1 MPNFGGIAY
10 SKNSKGGMKANPKAT
25 TSAGGS
31 PFSITGPG
39 HPAADKAPVHTGGSF
54 NPAEPTDNFTA
65 ASTKNGN
72 IEGNPKPTVAGGRAS
87 PY

>member
-10 SKNSKGGMKANPKAT
+10 PKKGGGGMKAKSTAT

-39 HPAADKAPVHTGGSF
+39 LPEADKAKTNPGTFNAADRTVDYAATGSATLPGG
-54 NPAEPTDNFTA
+54 AKTA
-65 ASTKNGN
+65 
-72 IEGNPKPTVAGGRAS
+72 
-87 PY
+87 

>member
-10 SKNSKGGMKANPKAT
+10 SKNYKANPKAT

-39 HPAADKAPVHTGGSF
+39 HPAADKPKTNAGTF
-54 NPAEPTDNFTA
+54 NAASATDNYAATGSATLPGGAKTA
-65 ASTKNGN
+65 
-72 IEGNPKPTVAGGRAS
+72 
-87 PY
+87 

>member
-25 TSAGGS
+25 TAGGS

-39 HPAADKAPVHTGGSF
+39 HDAADKVTVSAGTF
-54 NPAEPTDNFTA
+54 NAAVATDNYAATGSATVPGGAKTA
-65 ASTKNGN
+65 
-72 IEGNPKPTVAGGRAS
+72 
-87 PY
+87 

>member
-10 SKNSKGGMKANPKAT
+10 KGNPKARTAGASPYNST
-25 TSAGGS
+25 TVQK
-31 PFSITGPG
+31 P
-39 HPAADKAPVHTGGSF
+39 PVHTGGSF

-65 ASTKNGN
+65 ASTQNGN

>member
-10 SKNSKGGMKANPKAT
+10 SKSYKNSKGGMKANPSAT

-39 HPAADKAPVHTGGSF
+39 HAAAGKAKVNAGTF
-54 NPAEPTDNFTA
+54 NAASPTDNYAATGSATIPGGAKTA
-65 ASTKNGN
+65 
-72 IEGNPKPTVAGGRAS
+72 
-87 PY
+87 

>member
-39 HPAADKAPVHTGGSF
+39 HPAADKATVSPGTF
-54 NPAEPTDNFTA
+54 NAAVATDNYAATGSATLPGGAKTA
-65 ASTKNGN
+65 
-72 IEGNPKPTVAGGRAS
+72 
-87 PY
+87 

>member
-25 TSAGGS
+25 TAGGS

-39 HPAADKAPVHTGGSF
+39 HPVADKATVNPGTF
-54 NPAEPTDNFTA
+54 NAAVATDNYAATGSATLPGGAKTA
-65 ASTKNGN
+65 
-72 IEGNPKPTVAGGRAS
+72 
-87 PY
+87 

>member
-39 HPAADKAPVHTGGSF
+39 HPAADKATVNPGTF
-54 NPAEPTDNFTA
+54 NAAVKPTDNYAATGSATVPGGAKTA
-65 ASTKNGN
+65 
-72 IEGNPKPTVAGGRAS
+72 
-87 PY
+87 

>member
-39 HPAADKAPVHTGGSF
+39 HPAADKVTVSAGTF
-54 NPAEPTDNFTA
+54 NAAVATDNYAATGSATLPGGAKTA
-65 ASTKNGN
+65 
-72 IEGNPKPTVAGGRAS
+72 
-87 PY
+87 

>member
-10 SKNSKGGMKANPKAT
+10 SKKGTSMKANPGAT

-39 HPAADKAPVHTGGSF
+39 HPAADKAKVNAGTF
-54 NPAEPTDNFTA
+54 NAASPTDNYAATGSATVPGGAKTA
-65 ASTKNGN
+65 
-72 IEGNPKPTVAGGRAS
+72 
-87 PY
+87 